1 MKNRI
6 RICSNARSIAGFGL
20 AVLALSACT
29 AQEQPSFPESSWQA
43 KVGKLRVAVKGDEAD
58 PAFAATWEGYRGYLG
73 EITSLPVETFEAS
86 DYNGVI
92 QAVSSGQVD
101 FATMG
106 AGSYANVDS
115 QVGGKVVPFLLVR
128 QAEGNTGYYSA
139 IAVRASSPYRTV
151 ADLKGKTI
159 AYIDFNSTSGYI
171 YPRRELK
178 NEGFDP
184 DRHFSRSIL
193 AGGGT
198 QALLSM
204 VNGRVDSAMI
214 TVSAGSPETGFAT
227 GSHISLARRGLLDL
241 KDVRIIWTAGPM
253 PNSPF
258 VIRTDRPQAFI
269 DVTRGALAMLPY
281 EKPEVWAEMG
291 QAPGNDMF
299 PVDRSD
305 YADIIAIRADDISQR
320 RTGTSK

>member
-1 MKNRI
+1 M
-6 RICSNARSIAGFGL
+6 RSIAGFSL
-20 AVLALSACT
+20 ALFALSACS
-29 AQEQPSFPESSWQA
+29 AQEQSGFPEGSWQA
-43 KVGKLRVAVKGDEAD
+43 KIGTLRVAVRGDEAD
-58 PAFAATWEGYRGYLG
+58 PAYAATWDGYRAHLR
-73 EITSLPVETFEAS
+73 EITGLPVETFEAS

-139 IAVRASSPYRTV
+139 IAVRNSSPYKTV

-178 NEGFDP
+178 NQGINP
-184 DRHFSRSIL
+184 DQHFARSIL

-198 QALLSM
+198 QALLAM
-204 VNGRVDSAMI
+204 VNGRVDAAMI
-214 TVSAGSPETGFAT
+214 TVSAGTPETGFAT
-227 GSHISLARRGLLDL
+227 GNHVSLARRGLLDL
-241 KDVRIIWTAGPM
+241 DDVRIIWTAGPM

-291 QAPGNDMF
+291 QAPGNDLF
-299 PVDRSD
+299 PVNRSN
-305 YADIIAIRADDISQR
+305 YEDIIAIRADDISQR
-320 RTGTSK
+320 RAGTSK